1 VDREEQLRWER
12 ENARWAAA
20 GAFLSAILTIA
31 GALYLQSK
39 IKTSPDDKIAS
50 IVLVHAHKG
59 DLLVSAILQA
69 IGTALLAPAL
79 YYLFRATRFRR
90 PQLPGAIRYLV
101 LLAPVLGAITTVIR
115 QIQIAQVSDQVVA
128 KLPLERHVGETLIN
142 DKIGQTPI
150 VVVGGIAT
158 AAALGIAFM
167 FLLLSLNAMR
177 AGLLS
182 KFLGTLGI
190 IVGVLGVLPIFPV
203 PIVQTFWLG
212 AIAVLILNRWPQ
224 GRGPA
229 WDSGEAIPWPTAQD
243 RRDALAGGEGA
254 APAAPRW
261 GRLRA
266 TAPVETE
273 HEDDAPAEEVPH
285 TREAARPRQS
295 ATHPRSKK
303 RKRKRRG

>member
-1 VDREEQLRWER
+1 MEREQQLRWER
-12 ENARWAAA
+12 EKAPLAASAAA
-20 GAFLSAILTIA
+20 LSAILTIA
-31 GALYLQSK
+31 GAVYLQSK
-39 IKTSPDDKIAS
+39 IKTSPADSVES
-50 IVLVHAHKG
+50 ILLVHGHKS
-59 DLLVSAILQA
+59 DLLISAVLQA

-79 YYLFRATRFRR
+79 YYLFRATSFRR
-90 PQLPGAIRYLV
+90 PQLPAAIKYLV
-101 LLAPVLGAITTVIR
+101 VLAPILGGVTTVIR
-115 QIQIAQVSDQVVA
+115 QVQIAHASDSIVASLPLPPAAAKTLVSD
-128 KLPLERHVGETLIN
+128 KVGETPL
-142 DKIGQTPI
+142 

-182 KFLGTLGI
+182 KFIGTLGI

-212 AIAVLILNRWPQ
+212 AVAVLFLNRWPQ

-243 RRDALAGGEGA
+243 RRDALNPDA
-254 APAAPRW
+254 APQRPLF
-261 GRLRA
+261 GRPRA
-266 TAPVETE
+266 TAPAGPDEDAEADRTE
-273 HEDDAPAEEVPH
+273 VQH